1 MAFFIKNSSNCFKQF
16 FIIGLVSLFGSCK
29 MYGTTIEK
37 DSLEIVGRIVFPTEA
52 TCNYRLTISTTP
64 ADTLPP
70 VIVFSNVYKSS
81 PFNFKLEQV
90 TTPLTL
96 SINAVGFQ
104 PVHIKLGVLM
114 NKHNI
119 GTIELEKDS
128 THHLPAVLVMA
139 KKPLI
144 IEQGM
149 KTRYNISGSML
160 SEAGTLT
167 SLFRRLPNLS
177 MNNGKLSVL
186 DSYGIETVILLN
198 ERELRDPSLLEVLNA
213 KDVKSIEIDRNP
225 NILYQGKIVVKIE
238 TVKRI
243 NDYVYHD
250 IDLTYTQGR
259 RAYGDIGTNLRSKFG
274 NLSMG
279 ISYRYSRN
287 NSMIDDEEFR
297 LMPEE
302 GTDLY
307 LLDKSYLHEKENKHN
322 LLVDLEYMLNN
333 KTNLSLLYNST
344 FTQQKNDI
352 AINRSMLTPL
362 DLKHINIIQQ
372 SPILAHSH
380 SLSLGLTKEIG
391 KGNLTLLADYAVTKN
406 TTDYSTTEQNPL
418 TSHYQRVKTEMDSH
432 SHLANILGKYSFTA
446 PWEMAMNIGL
456 KSSIVAI
463 PTNYYVT
470 TSHGISLPS
479 VQDVNTMEQSNVLFL
494 NAEKW
499 ITKRLQLEAGVSYDF
514 TYQHVKYKEN
524 GQRLSFHKQ
533 YHNIIPSF
541 SIGYLFSPQSFA
553 TIGLSIPF
561 VKPHFEDIIPAV
573 IYKDALLYQQ
583 RKLDVKATR
592 TYVFSGMWKYKSLFI
607 RALISHCPLFYERTY
622 ERLSSSSFAM
632 KSVIAPFHNQTFS
645 QLSMSYSKQWNSGIF
660 LQATGNFYYRPNF
673 INGEVAKHQLTYF
686 PMLTMGYNKRTLY
699 TWVACSYLN
708 ETSNGIQWVERTG
721 FNIDAGATISLLK
734 DKLTMDATFP
744 NILRIK
750 VPTQYSINGGMK
762 WGVHPINRDCEYFNV
777 TLKYKLFNKDIRLQ
791 QQQGNTEELN
801 RLLK

>member
-1 MAFFIKNSSNCFKQF
+1 
-16 FIIGLVSLFGSCK
+16 
-29 MYGTTIEK
+29 
-37 DSLEIVGRIVFPTEA
+37 
-52 TCNYRLTISTTP
+52 
-64 ADTLPP
+64 
-70 VIVFSNVYKSS
+70 
-81 PFNFKLEQV
+81 
-90 TTPLTL
+90 
-96 SINAVGFQ
+96 
-104 PVHIKLGVLM
+104 M

-352 AINRSMLTPL
+352 AINRSMLTP
-362 DLKHINIIQQ
+362 
-372 SPILAHSH
+372 
-380 SLSLGLTKEIG
+380 
-391 KGNLTLLADYAVTKN
+391 
-406 TTDYSTTEQNPL
+406 
-418 TSHYQRVKTEMDSH
+418 
-432 SHLANILGKYSFTA
+432 
-446 PWEMAMNIGL
+446 
-456 KSSIVAI
+456 
-463 PTNYYVT
+463 
-470 TSHGISLPS
+470 
-479 VQDVNTMEQSNVLFL
+479 
-494 NAEKW
+494 
-499 ITKRLQLEAGVSYDF
+499 
-514 TYQHVKYKEN
+514 
-524 GQRLSFHKQ
+524 
-533 YHNIIPSF
+533 
-541 SIGYLFSPQSFA
+541 
-553 TIGLSIPF
+553 
-561 VKPHFEDIIPAV
+561 
-573 IYKDALLYQQ
+573 
-583 RKLDVKATR
+583 
-592 TYVFSGMWKYKSLFI
+592 
-607 RALISHCPLFYERTY
+607 
-622 ERLSSSSFAM
+622 
-632 KSVIAPFHNQTFS
+632 
-645 QLSMSYSKQWNSGIF
+645 
-660 LQATGNFYYRPNF
+660 
-673 INGEVAKHQLTYF
+673 
-686 PMLTMGYNKRTLY
+686 
-699 TWVACSYLN
+699 
-708 ETSNGIQWVERTG
+708 
-721 FNIDAGATISLLK
+721 
-734 DKLTMDATFP
+734 
-744 NILRIK
+744 
-750 VPTQYSINGGMK
+750 
-762 WGVHPINRDCEYFNV
+762 
-777 TLKYKLFNKDIRLQ
+777 
-791 QQQGNTEELN
+791 
-801 RLLK
+801 